1 MIYSLYITH
10 DLFKL
15 CVFSGIDSDW
25 IQPLTVSRVVPSGDG
40 LWGVSLF
47 HPGPLPMGLPDLYL
61 HVMTCSSHTH
71 AKIMQSSYSDEQV
84 SLQTL
89 LGTSFEFFWVSINC
103 IVLSIWIQV
112 AGTALGVDPQRGMR
126 RALARL
132 SACTGAQDISR
143 PCRLDHTYKMNQ
155 FWPNILT
162 KIGKF
167 HQALLL
173 TNHGGGKE
181 LR

>member
-61 HVMTCSSHTH
+61 HMMTCSSRTH
-71 AKIMQSSYSDEQV
+71 AKIMQSSY
-84 SLQTL
+84 
-89 LGTSFEFFWVSINC
+89 
-103 IVLSIWIQV
+103 
-112 AGTALGVDPQRGMR
+112 
-126 RALARL
+126 
-132 SACTGAQDISR
+132 
-143 PCRLDHTYKMNQ
+143 
-155 FWPNILT
+155 
-162 KIGKF
+162 
-167 HQALLL
+167 
-173 TNHGGGKE
+173 
-181 LR
+181 